1 MNSYI
6 GPTVLLMAVTYL
18 LLHKK
23 LAGKYT
29 LVSWFFVSYGVMIGL
44 GLAITNIFFKD
55 NIEAGY
61 LITQFSQNYSSD
73 AWVYL
78 PISFF
83 FLLSVFFGAWAFDK
97 SKWTF
102 VINVAESVSVKGS
115 TEQRVV
121 GRYYFSAIVLLLL
134 SFVGYWLYVQAYGG
148 FITYIAYAGALRA
161 GAMDELPPNPFSFL
175 IAFGSFAFIS
185 SFLFYALLLRK
196 FKVITF
202 VLFLCAFSFSI
213 YVLFSW
219 LGRIAFLFY
228 FMVFFMVSVIR
239 KEDLQPK
246 ILQLLMLVIGAL
258 SLLVIVGTLLERK
271 THSGI
276 LQMLSLELIFPVSS
290 LMNVMEKNESFR
302 MGIDF
307 FTLPVYWLPQRFWTE
322 YLVSADAVNTKLLFG
337 VLKGDA
343 GNTNSV
349 PADIL
354 TLSYLNFGYLGF
366 VFFGVFT
373 GYALAAVDY
382 ICRSIR
388 IVSVRLVIYSY
399 MALYLSVLMPIYA
412 DPSHIAGRLFP
423 IVGFLVIMYLSKFFT
438 IDMARLNK
446 VIYVRD

>member
-6 GPTVLLMAVTYL
+6 GPVVLLMAVTFL

-29 LVSWFFVSYGVMIGL
+29 LVSWFFISYGVMIGL

-61 LITQFSQNYSSD
+61 LITQFSKNYSSD
-73 AWVYL
+73 AWIYL
-78 PISFF
+78 PISFA
-83 FLLSVFFGAWAFDK
+83 FLLSVFLGACAFDK
-97 SKWTF
+97 SKWVLITKF
-102 VINVAESVSVKGS
+102 ADSIAVKGS
-115 TEQRVV
+115 TENRVV
-121 GRYYFSAIVLLLL
+121 GRYYFTAISLLFM
-134 SFVGYWLYVQAYGG
+134 SVAGYWLYVQAYGG
-148 FITYIAYAGALRA
+148 FIPYIAYSGALRA

-175 IAFGSFAFIS
+175 IAFGSFSFIA
-185 SFLFYALLLRK
+185 SFLFYSLLLRK
-196 FKVITF
+196 FRIITL
-202 VLFLCAFSFSI
+202 VLFLAAFSFSI

-239 KEDLQPK
+239 KDDLQPK
-246 ILQLLMLVIGAL
+246 ILQLFVLIIGAL
-258 SLLVIVGTLLERK
+258 SLLVIVGALLGRK

-276 LQMLSLELIFPVSS
+276 FQMLSLELIFPVSS
-290 LMNVMEKNESFR
+290 LMNALEKNESFR

-307 FTLPVYWLPQRFWTE
+307 FTLPVYWLPQRFWAD

-337 VLKGDA
+337 VVKGDA

-349 PADIL
+349 PTDIL
-354 TLSYLNFGYLGF
+354 TLSYLNLGYLGF

-373 GYALAAVDY
+373 GYVLTAVDF

-388 IVSVRLVIYSY
+388 IVSVRLVVYAY

-423 IVGFLVIMYLSKFFT
+423 IVGFLLVMYFSKFCT
-438 IDMARLNK
+438 IDMARLK
-446 VIYVRD
+446 KGCYVRD